1 MNIERSAPAIEL
13 RGASKIYQVAGRGT
27 TGLMPTDLVI
37 TPGELVLLVGPS
49 GSGKTTLLTL
59 AAGLVAPTA
68 GSITIGGERL
78 DGMTATALQRL
89 RARRIGFVFQAFNL
103 VEALTAL
110 ENVSLVLRFSG
121 LARGDAE
128 RRARE
133 VLEEIGILHLSAQF
147 PAQLSQGEKQRVAVA
162 RAVAARPAL
171 LLADEPTASLDTENG
186 LEVIRALHRY
196 ARTHSAAVLA
206 ATHDLRL
213 TDFADRV
220 LTLSDGRIVREEARE
235 RLTGT

>member
-1 MNIERSAPAIEL
+1 MRIEQSTPALEL
-13 RGASKIYQVAGRGT
+13 RGASKIYRAAGRGT
-27 TGLMPTDLVI
+27 TGLTPVDLALS
-37 TPGELVLLVGPS
+37 PGELVLLVGPS

-68 GSITIGGERL
+68 GSVMIGGERL
-78 DGMTATALQRL
+78 EGMAAAALQNV
-89 RARRIGFVFQAFNL
+89 RARQIGFVFQAFNL
-103 VEALTAL
+103 VDALTAL
-110 ENVSLVLRFSG
+110 ENVSLVLRFGG
-121 LARGDAE
+121 LARMDAT

-133 VLEEIGILHLSAQF
+133 ALEESGVLHCAAQF
-147 PAQLSQGEKQRVAVA
+147 PAQLSQGEKQRVALA

-186 LEVIRALHRY
+186 LEVTRALHRY
-196 ARTHSAAVLA
+196 ARTHGAAVLA

-220 LTLSDGRIVREEARE
+220 LTLSDGRIVREETRE
-235 RLTGT
+235 QLTGT